1 MTRPEARVQA
11 LEVLYEAEQ
20 RDGTIAAAHVTARA
34 QRVIEG
40 VLEHEEA
47 IDAVVGRLSKRWSID
62 RMPVIDRVLLRL
74 GAWELLHTDTP
85 TAVVISEVVGLAGI
99 YSTQRSGHFINGV
112 LGALAE
118 EARPEGD
125 EPVT

>member
-1 MTRPEARVQA
+1 MRPEARVQA

-40 VLEHEEA
+40 VLAHEEE
-47 IDAVVGRLSKRWSID
+47 IDAALGRLSRKWSID

-85 TAVVISEVVGLAGI
+85 TAVIISELIELAGT

-118 EARPEGD
+118 ESRTEPEAT
-125 EPVT
+125 VS

>member
-20 RDGTIAAAHVTARA
+20 RDGTIAAGHVTARA

-47 IDAVVGRLSKRWSID
+47 IDEVVARLSRRWSID

-85 TAVVISEVVGLAGI
+85 TAVVINEIVALAGT
-99 YSTQRSGHFINGV
+99 YSTERSGQFINGV
-112 LGALAE
+112 LGALAD

-125 EPVT
+125 DTIT

>member
-40 VLEHEEA
+40 VLEHEPQIDEA
-47 IDAVVGRLSKRWSID
+47 VGRLSRKWSID

-85 TAVVISEVVGLAGI
+85 TAVVISEVVELAGT
-99 YSTQRSGHFINGV
+99 YSTQKSGQFINGV
-112 LGALAE
+112 LGALAD
-118 EARPEGD
+118 EARLEGD
-125 EPVT
+125 PTIT

>member
-1 MTRPEARVQA
+1 MRPEARVQA

-40 VLEHEEA
+40 VLAHEEA
-47 IDAVVGRLSKRWSID
+47 IDEALGRLSRKWSIE

-85 TAVVISEVVGLAGI
+85 TAVIISELVGLAGT
-99 YSTQRSGHFINGV
+99 YSTQRSGQFINGV
-112 LGALAE
+112 LGALAQE
-118 EARPEGD
+118 SRTEPE
-125 EPVT
+125 PTVS